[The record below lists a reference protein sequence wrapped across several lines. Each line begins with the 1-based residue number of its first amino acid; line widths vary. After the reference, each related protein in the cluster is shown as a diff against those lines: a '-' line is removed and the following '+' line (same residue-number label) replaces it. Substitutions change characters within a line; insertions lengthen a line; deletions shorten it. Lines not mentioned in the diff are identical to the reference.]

1 MFQLEAEGYTL
12 TAIQNLWISSSA
24 AGNSHFHHHHGHP
37 SQTNPMEY
45 HPEPILQIGYIHF
58 LFVSNTYIRTYIHA
72 SNDFWTGTI
81 TMIHLRDRL
90 QQRAWLVGITSFQD
104 GLFQRPLSF
113 RSIINWSNHCLGA
126 FLYWDLHC
134 YKVYLP
140 SLALMGINIHSMQ

>member
-12 TAIQNLWISSSA
+12 KAIQNLWISSSA
-24 AGNSHFHHHHGHP
+24 AGNSHFHHQHVHP

-45 HPEPILQIGYIHF
+45 HPHEPILQIGYIYF
-58 LFVSNTYIRTYIHA
+58 LFVSNTYIHTCMHA
-72 SNDFWTGTI
+72 SDDVWTGTI

-90 QQRAWLVGITSFQD
+90 LQRAWLVGITSFQD
-104 GLFQRPLSF
+104 GLFQHPLSF
-113 RSIINWSNHCLGA
+113 RSIIWSNNCLGNGG

-140 SLALMGINIHSMQ
+140 SL